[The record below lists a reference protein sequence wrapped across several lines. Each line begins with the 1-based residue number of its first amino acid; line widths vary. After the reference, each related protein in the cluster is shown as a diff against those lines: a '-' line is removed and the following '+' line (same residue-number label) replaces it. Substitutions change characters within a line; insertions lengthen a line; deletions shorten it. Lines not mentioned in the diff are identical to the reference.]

1 MKKVIIN
8 YMKQTKTKDRAKSRS
23 SKTKT
28 KSKIK
33 TKTKTVAKTK
43 HGNTDQKKE
52 IEKKNEGPILYAVS
66 QRNKRNVYN
75 PIALLDQEGHFRGT
89 AIFESKKEAIEYL
102 ERYNQV
108 IRNKGK
114 TVNLKIIEQ
123 HGLPPVNRP
132 AYILSSQKQ
141 QPQEGQGQEEQN
153 ENNNSNINT
162 MLSEE

>member
-1 MKKVIIN
+1 
-8 YMKQTKTKDRAKSRS
+8 MKQTKTKARAKSTS
-23 SKTKT
+23 NKTKT

-33 TKTKTVAKTK
+33 TKTKTIAKTK
-43 HGNTDQKKE
+43 YGDTDKKKE

-66 QRNKRNVYN
+66 QKNKWNVYN

-89 AIFESKKEAIEYL
+89 AIFESKTEALEYL

-108 IRNKGK
+108 MRNKGK

-132 AYILSSQKQ
+132 AYILSGQKQQQTQ
-141 QPQEGQGQEEQN
+141 QPQE
-153 ENNNSNINT
+153 
-162 MLSEE
+162 

>member
-52 IEKKNEGPILYAVS
+52 IEKKSEGPILYSVS
-66 QRNKRNVYN
+66 QKNKWNVYN

-89 AIFESKKEAIEYL
+89 AIFESKKRSNRIP
-102 ERYNQV
+102 R
-108 IRNKGK
+108 
-114 TVNLKIIEQ
+114 KIQ
-123 HGLPPVNRP
+123 
-132 AYILSSQKQ
+132 SD
-141 QPQEGQGQEEQN
+141 N
-153 ENNNSNINT
+153 EK
-162 MLSEE
+162 

>member
-1 MKKVIIN
+1 
-8 YMKQTKTKDRAKSRS
+8 MKQTKTKSRAKSRS

-33 TKTKTVAKTK
+33 TKTKTIAKTK
-43 HGNTDQKKE
+43 HRDTDQKKE
-52 IEKKNEGPILYAVS
+52 IEKKNEGHILYAVS
-66 QRNKRNVYN
+66 QRNKWNVYN

-108 IRNKGK
+108 MGNKGK

-141 QPQEGQGQEEQN
+141 QTRQPQEEQGQGQEEQH
-153 ENNNSNINT
+153 ENNNNT
-162 MLSEE
+162 ILSEG